1 MNNFIVIVLDGLGI
15 GELPDANIYND
26 GGSHTFKNIALYNK
40 NISLPNL
47 EKMGL
52 GKIDYIPGISST
64 TKTIAAYGKMSELA
78 PGKDST
84 TGHWE
89 LGGLKITKDFPYFP
103 DGFPQS
109 LVDKFIKETK
119 INGILG
125 NYAASGT
132 EIIKELGQ
140 EHIKTKNPIVYT
152 SADSVFQIAVHTDI
166 IPLERL
172 YELCQIA
179 REKVLIDEY
188 SVGRVIARPFIGE
201 FPNFK
206 RTTDRKDYSLDP
218 FGDTI
223 LDVLIDNG
231 IKTIAVGK
239 INDLFN
245 HRGISLPV
253 KTKSN
258 DEGIEKTIQCI
269 KYEKNSFIFTN
280 LVDFDV
286 YYGHRLDPIGF
297 YNALKEFDK
306 KLPDI
311 LNAMD
316 ETDYLILTADHGN
329 DPTVTSTDH
338 TREYVPVLFYN
349 QQIKSV
355 DLGISSSFADVA
367 QTVADFFKINN
378 NLLGKSFFEKI

>member
-1 MNNFIVIVLDGLGI
+1 MNNFVVIVLDGLGV
-15 GELPDANIYND
+15 GELPDADLYND
-26 GGSHTFKNIALYNK
+26 VGSHTLKNIALYNK
-40 NISLPNL
+40 EINLPNL

-52 GKIDYIPGISST
+52 GKIDLIPGLNNDINTLAS
-64 TKTIAAYGKMSELA
+64 YGKMAELA

-89 LGGLKITKDFPYFP
+89 LGGLKINRDFPYFP
-103 DGFPQS
+103 DGFPKD
-109 LVDKFIKETK
+109 LIDKFIYETQ
-119 INGILG
+119 IEGILG

-132 EIIKELGQ
+132 EIIKELWQ
-140 EHIKTKNPIVYT
+140 EHIQTKKPIVYT
-152 SADSVFQIAVHTDI
+152 SADSVFQIAAHTDI
-166 IPLERL
+166 IPLHRL
-172 YELCQIA
+172 YELCEIA
-179 REKVLIDEY
+179 REKVLVDDY
-188 SVGRVIARPFIGE
+188 SVGRVIARPFVGE

-223 LDVLIDNG
+223 LDVLKENKINTVA
-231 IKTIAVGK
+231 IGK

-245 HRGISLPV
+245 HRGICIPI

-258 DEGIEKTIQCI
+258 EEGIAKTIHHIINQT
-269 KYEKNSFIFTN
+269 NSFIFTN

-286 YYGHRLDPIGF
+286 NYGHRLDPVGF
-297 YNALKEFDK
+297 YTALKEFDK
-306 KLPDI
+306 LLPDI

-338 TREYVPVLFYN
+338 TREYVPVLLYN
-349 QQIKSV
+349 KNLKSV
-355 DLGISSSFADVA
+355 DLGISKSFADVA

-378 NLLGKSFFEKI
+378 NLIGESFLKKV